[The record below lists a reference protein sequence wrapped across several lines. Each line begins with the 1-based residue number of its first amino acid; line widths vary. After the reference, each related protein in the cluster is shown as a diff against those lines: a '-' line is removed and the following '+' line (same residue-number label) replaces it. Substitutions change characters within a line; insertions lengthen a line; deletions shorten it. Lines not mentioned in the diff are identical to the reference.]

1 MDFVFK
7 TEWMNAISKLKP
19 EQQAEAYSA
28 IRTIVE
34 EQSIPEG
41 LSFEVD
47 FLLTAI
53 YSQIVDGMDIPSKRG
68 APKGNRNAA
77 KKQIENNSETIE
89 KQIENNSETIEK
101 QKKQIEN
108 NSETIEKQIENNS
121 ETIEKQKKQ
130 IENNSEAIEKQ
141 IKTNKTIEK
150 QIKTNKTIEKQKK
163 QIKTNK
169 TIGLNCFSEKEETP
183 SSPTPPTTPEEKA
196 PEEKE
201 NYDYVVAKEREKP
214 TSPTATEII
223 PVSEIEDV
231 LLGEEMWVEAMCYKY
246 NLPRDR
252 LAVQIH
258 TIKRGWI
265 ERGQDYKT
273 IQDAKKH
280 ADSILNIRR
289 ANGELAQPPAWNEFL
304 YDLMAPHID
313 ALGYNDEIF
322 AAFGRHYMQDVG
334 NGKPF
339 FVGIPRFEE
348 EIFERMKNFK
358 ESYKPPEYEQPV
370 QSGSGSQSA

>member
-34 EQSIPEG
+34 EQSMPEG

-89 KQIENNSETIEK
+89 KQ
-101 QKKQIEN
+101 
-108 NSETIEKQIENNS
+108 
-121 ETIEKQKKQ
+121 
-130 IENNSEAIEKQ
+130 
-141 IKTNKTIEK
+141 
-150 QIKTNKTIEKQKK
+150 KK

-169 TIGLNCFSEKEETP
+169 TIDLNCFSEKEETP

-246 NLPRDR
+246 NLPRDK

-280 ADSILNIRR
+280 ADSLLNIRR

-313 ALGYNDEIF
+313 ALGYDDEIF

-339 FVGIPRFEE
+339 FIGIPRFEE

-358 ESYKPPEYEQPV
+358 ETYKPPENEQPV

>member
-1 MDFVFK
+1 MANKFTFHESWLD
-7 TEWMNAISKLKP
+7 
-19 EQQAEAYSA
+19 
-28 IRTIVE
+28 
-34 EQSIPEG
+34 
-41 LSFEVD
+41 
-47 FLLTAI
+47 
-53 YSQIVDGMDIPSKRG
+53 
-68 APKGNRNAA
+68 
-77 KKQIENNSETIE
+77 TIE
-89 KQIENNSETIEK
+89 TLPQEAQTGALKALLNYALRGIMPAEDDAVGKLIVGLLSATIEADRQRRAGGCK
-101 QKKQIEN
+101 GGRPKKTSQNHRLQEQKPP
-108 NSETIEKQIENNS
+108 
-121 ETIEKQKKQ
+121 
-130 IENNSEAIEKQ
+130 
-141 IKTNKTIEK
+141 
-150 QIKTNKTIEKQKK
+150 
-163 QIKTNK
+163 K
-169 TIGLNCFSEKEETP
+169 TIGYETENHRLQEQKPMVSEGFPEKEETP

-196 PEEKE
+196 LEEKE

-231 LLGEEMWVEAMCYKY
+231 LMGEDMWVEAMCYKY

-273 IQDAKKH
+273 IQDAKRH
-280 ADSILNIRR
+280 ADSLLNIRR

-313 ALGYNDEIF
+313 DLGYDDEIF

-339 FVGIPRFEE
+339 FIGIPRFEE

-358 ESYKPPEYEQPV
+358 ESYKPPENEQPV

>member
-1 MDFVFK
+1 M
-7 TEWMNAISKLKP
+7 A
-19 EQQAEAYSA
+19 
-28 IRTIVE
+28 
-34 EQSIPEG
+34 
-41 LSFEVD
+41 
-47 FLLTAI
+47 
-53 YSQIVDGMDIPSKRG
+53 
-68 APKGNRNAA
+68 
-77 KKQIENNSETIE
+77 NNKFTFHESWLDTIE
-89 KQIENNSETIEK
+89 TLPQEAQTDALKALLNYALRGIMPAEDDAVGKLIVGLLSATIEADRQRRAGGCK
-101 QKKQIEN
+101 GGRPKKTSQNHRLQEQKPP
-108 NSETIEKQIENNS
+108 
-121 ETIEKQKKQ
+121 
-130 IENNSEAIEKQ
+130 
-141 IKTNKTIEK
+141 
-150 QIKTNKTIEKQKK
+150 
-163 QIKTNK
+163 K
-169 TIGLNCFSEKEETP
+169 TIGYDTENHRLQEQKPMVSEGFPEKEETP

-231 LLGEEMWVEAMCYKY
+231 LMGEDIWVEAMCYKY

-265 ERGQDYKT
+265 ERGQDFKT
-273 IQDAKKH
+273 LQDAKKH
-280 ADSILNIRR
+280 ADSLLNIRR

-304 YDLMAPHID
+304 YDLMAPHIA

-339 FVGIPRFEE
+339 FLGIPRFEE
-348 EIFERMKNFK
+348 DIYERMKNFK
-358 ESYKPPEYEQPV
+358 ETYKPPEYEQPV

>member
-34 EQSIPEG
+34 EQSMPEG

-68 APKGNRNAA
+68 APKGNRNAV
-77 KKQIENNSETIE
+77 K

-101 QKKQIEN
+101 QKKQI
-108 NSETIEKQIENNS
+108 
-121 ETIEKQKKQ
+121 
-130 IENNSEAIEKQ
+130 
-141 IKTNKTIEK
+141 KTNKTID
-150 QIKTNKTIEKQKK
+150 
-163 QIKTNK
+163 
-169 TIGLNCFSEKEETP
+169 LNCFSEKEETP
-183 SSPTPPTTPEEKA
+183 SSPTPPTTQEEKA

-280 ADSILNIRR
+280 ADSLLNIRR

-322 AAFGRHYMQDVG
+322 AAFGRRYMQDVG

-339 FVGIPRFEE
+339 FLGIPRFEE
-348 EIFERMKNFK
+348 DIYERMKNFK
-358 ESYKPPEYEQPV
+358 ETYKPPEYEQPV

>member
-28 IRTIVE
+28 IRSIVE
-34 EQSIPEG
+34 EQSMPEG

-53 YSQIVDGMDIPSKRG
+53 YSQIVDGMDIPGKRG
-68 APKGNRNAA
+68 APKGNRNAV
-77 KKQIENNSETIE
+77 K

-101 QKKQIEN
+101 QKKQI
-108 NSETIEKQIENNS
+108 
-121 ETIEKQKKQ
+121 
-130 IENNSEAIEKQ
+130 
-141 IKTNKTIEK
+141 KTNKTID
-150 QIKTNKTIEKQKK
+150 
-163 QIKTNK
+163 
-169 TIGLNCFSEKEETP
+169 LNCFSEKEETP

-196 PEEKE
+196 LEEKE

-231 LLGEEMWVEAMCYKY
+231 LMGEDMWVEAMCYKY

-273 IQDAKKH
+273 IQDAKRH
-280 ADSILNIRR
+280 ADSLLNIRR

-313 ALGYNDEIF
+313 DLGYDDEIF
-322 AAFGRHYMQDVG
+322 TAFGRHYMQDVG

-339 FVGIPRFEE
+339 FLGIPRFEE
-348 EIFERMKNFK
+348 DIYERMKNFK
-358 ESYKPPEYEQPV
+358 ETYKPPEYEQPM

>member
-34 EQSIPEG
+34 EQSMPEG

-89 KQIENNSETIEK
+89 KQ
-101 QKKQIEN
+101 
-108 NSETIEKQIENNS
+108 
-121 ETIEKQKKQ
+121 
-130 IENNSEAIEKQ
+130 
-141 IKTNKTIEK
+141 
-150 QIKTNKTIEKQKK
+150 KK

-169 TIGLNCFSEKEETP
+169 KIDLNWFDEKEETP
-183 SSPTPPTTPEEKA
+183 SPPTPPTTQEEKA

-231 LLGEEMWVEAMCYKY
+231 LMGEDMWVEAMCYKY

-252 LAVQIH
+252 LAVQLH

-265 ERGQDYKT
+265 ERGQDFKT
-273 IQDAKKH
+273 LQDAKKH
-280 ADSILNIRR
+280 ADSLLNIRR
-289 ANGELAQPPAWNEFL
+289 ANGELARPPAWNEFL

-313 ALGYNDEIF
+313 ALGYDDEIF
-322 AAFGRHYMQDVG
+322 TAFGRHYMQDVG

-339 FVGIPRFEE
+339 FIGIPRFEE
-348 EIFERMKNFK
+348 DIYERMKNFK
-358 ESYKPPEYEQPV
+358 ETYKPPEYEQPM

>member
-7 TEWMNAISKLKP
+7 TEWMNAISKIKP

-34 EQSIPEG
+34 EQSMPDG

-68 APKGNRNAA
+68 APKGNRNAT

-89 KQIENNSETIEK
+89 KQI
-101 QKKQIEN
+101 
-108 NSETIEKQIENNS
+108 
-121 ETIEKQKKQ
+121 
-130 IENNSEAIEKQ
+130 
-141 IKTNKTIEK
+141 KTNKTID
-150 QIKTNKTIEKQKK
+150 
-163 QIKTNK
+163 
-169 TIGLNCFSEKEETP
+169 LNCFSEKEETP

-196 PEEKE
+196 LEEKE

-231 LLGEEMWVEAMCYKY
+231 LMGEDMWVEAMCYKY

-273 IQDAKKH
+273 IQDAKRH
-280 ADSILNIRR
+280 ADSLLNIRR

-313 ALGYNDEIF
+313 DLGYDDEIF

-339 FVGIPRFEE
+339 FIGIPRFEE

-358 ESYKPPEYEQPV
+358 ESYKPPENEQPV

>member
-34 EQSIPEG
+34 EQSMPEG

-89 KQIENNSETIEK
+89 KQ
-101 QKKQIEN
+101 
-108 NSETIEKQIENNS
+108 
-121 ETIEKQKKQ
+121 
-130 IENNSEAIEKQ
+130 
-141 IKTNKTIEK
+141 
-150 QIKTNKTIEKQKK
+150 KK

-169 TIGLNCFSEKEETP
+169 TIDLNCFSEKEETP
-183 SSPTPPTTPEEKA
+183 SPPTPPTTQEEKA

-223 PVSEIEDV
+223 PVSEIEDI
-231 LLGEEMWVEAMCYKY
+231 LMGEDMWVEAMCYKY

-280 ADSILNIRR
+280 ADSLLNIRR

-313 ALGYNDEIF
+313 DLGYDDEIF
-322 AAFGRHYMQDVG
+322 TAFGRHYMQDVG

-339 FVGIPRFEE
+339 FLGIPRFEE
-348 EIFERMKNFK
+348 DIYERMKNFK

>member
-1 MDFVFK
+1 
-7 TEWMNAISKLKP
+7 MNAISKLQP

-34 EQSIPEG
+34 EQSMPEG

-77 KKQIENNSETIE
+77 KKQI
-89 KQIENNSETIEK
+89 
-101 QKKQIEN
+101 
-108 NSETIEKQIENNS
+108 
-121 ETIEKQKKQ
+121 
-130 IENNSEAIEKQ
+130 
-141 IKTNKTIEK
+141 
-150 QIKTNKTIEKQKK
+150 KTIEKQKK

-169 TIGLNCFSEKEETP
+169 TIDLNCFSEKEETP

-231 LLGEEMWVEAMCYKY
+231 LMGEDMWVEAMGYKY

-280 ADSILNIRR
+280 ADSLLNIRR

-304 YDLMAPHID
+304 YDLMAPHIA
-313 ALGYNDEIF
+313 ALGYDDEIF
-322 AAFGRHYMQDVG
+322 TAFGRHYMQDVG

-339 FVGIPRFEE
+339 FIGIPRFEE
-348 EIFERMKNFK
+348 EISERMKNFK
-358 ESYKPPEYEQPV
+358 ETYKPPEYEQPM

>member
-7 TEWMNAISKLKP
+7 TEWVNAISKLKP

-34 EQSIPEG
+34 EQSMPEG

-68 APKGNRNAA
+68 APKGNRNAV
-77 KKQIENNSETIE
+77 K

-101 QKKQIEN
+101 QKKQIKTN
-108 NSETIEKQIENNS
+108 
-121 ETIEKQKKQ
+121 
-130 IENNSEAIEKQ
+130 
-141 IKTNKTIEK
+141 KTNKTID
-150 QIKTNKTIEKQKK
+150 
-163 QIKTNK
+163 
-169 TIGLNCFSEKEETP
+169 LNCFSEKEETP

-231 LLGEEMWVEAMCYKY
+231 LMGEEMWVEAMCYKY

-258 TIKRGWI
+258 TIKREWI
-265 ERGQDYKT
+265 ERGQDFKT
-273 IQDAKKH
+273 LQDAKRH
-280 ADSILNIRR
+280 ADSLLNIRR

-313 ALGYNDEIF
+313 ALGYDDEIF
-322 AAFGRHYMQDVG
+322 TAFGRHYMQDVG

-339 FVGIPRFEE
+339 FIGIPRFEE

-358 ESYKPPEYEQPV
+358 ETYKPPEYEQPV

>member
-1 MDFVFK
+1 
-7 TEWMNAISKLKP
+7 MNAISKLKP

-34 EQSIPEG
+34 EQSMPEG

-77 KKQIENNSETIE
+77 KR
-89 KQIENNSETIEK
+89 QIENNSETIEK
-101 QKKQIEN
+101 QKKQI
-108 NSETIEKQIENNS
+108 
-121 ETIEKQKKQ
+121 
-130 IENNSEAIEKQ
+130 
-141 IKTNKTIEK
+141 KTNKTID
-150 QIKTNKTIEKQKK
+150 
-163 QIKTNK
+163 
-169 TIGLNCFSEKEETP
+169 LNCFSEKEETP
-183 SSPTPPTTPEEKA
+183 SPPTPPTTPEEKA

-231 LLGEEMWVEAMCYKY
+231 LMGEDMWVEAMCYKY

-265 ERGQDYKT
+265 ERGQDFKT
-273 IQDAKKH
+273 LQDAKKH
-280 ADSILNIRR
+280 ADSLLNIRR

-304 YDLMAPHID
+304 YDLMAPHIA

-339 FVGIPRFEE
+339 FIGIPRFEE

>member
-7 TEWMNAISKLKP
+7 TEWMNAISKLNP

-34 EQSIPEG
+34 EQSMPDG

-89 KQIENNSETIEK
+89 KQ
-101 QKKQIEN
+101 
-108 NSETIEKQIENNS
+108 
-121 ETIEKQKKQ
+121 
-130 IENNSEAIEKQ
+130 
-141 IKTNKTIEK
+141 
-150 QIKTNKTIEKQKK
+150 KK

-169 TIGLNCFSEKEETP
+169 TIDLNCFLEKEETP

-196 PEEKE
+196 LEEKE

-231 LLGEEMWVEAMCYKY
+231 LMGEDMWVEAMCYKY

-273 IQDAKKH
+273 IQDAKRH
-280 ADSILNIRR
+280 ADSLLNIRR
-289 ANGELAQPPAWNEFL
+289 ANGELAHPPAWNEFL

-313 ALGYNDEIF
+313 DLGYDDEIF

-339 FVGIPRFEE
+339 FIGIPRFEE

-358 ESYKPPEYEQPV
+358 ESYKPPENEQPV

>member
-1 MDFVFK
+1 MDFLLK

-34 EQSIPEG
+34 EQSMPEG

-77 KKQIENNSETIE
+77 KKQIENNS
-89 KQIENNSETIEK
+89 
-101 QKKQIEN
+101 
-108 NSETIEKQIENNS
+108 
-121 ETIEKQKKQ
+121 
-130 IENNSEAIEKQ
+130 
-141 IKTNKTIEK
+141 
-150 QIKTNKTIEKQKK
+150 KTIEKQKK

-169 TIGLNCFSEKEETP
+169 TIDLNCFSEKEETP
-183 SSPTPPTTPEEKA
+183 SSPTPPTTPEEKV

-231 LLGEEMWVEAMCYKY
+231 LMGEDMWVEAMCYKY

-252 LAVQIH
+252 LAVQLH

-265 ERGQDYKT
+265 ERGQDFKT
-273 IQDAKKH
+273 LQDAKKH
-280 ADSILNIRR
+280 ADSLLNIRR

-304 YDLMAPHID
+304 YDLMAPHIA
-313 ALGYNDEIF
+313 ALGYDDEIF
-322 AAFGRHYMQDVG
+322 TAFGRHYMQDVG

-339 FVGIPRFEE
+339 FLGIPRFEE
-348 EIFERMKNFK
+348 DIYERMKNFK
-358 ESYKPPEYEQPV
+358 ETYKPPEYEQPM

>member
-1 MDFVFK
+1 
-7 TEWMNAISKLKP
+7 MNAISKLKP

-34 EQSIPEG
+34 EQSMPEG

-89 KQIENNSETIEK
+89 KQ
-101 QKKQIEN
+101 
-108 NSETIEKQIENNS
+108 
-121 ETIEKQKKQ
+121 
-130 IENNSEAIEKQ
+130 
-141 IKTNKTIEK
+141 
-150 QIKTNKTIEKQKK
+150 KK

-169 TIGLNCFSEKEETP
+169 TIDLNCFSEKEETP
-183 SSPTPPTTPEEKA
+183 SPPTPPTTPEEKV

-231 LLGEEMWVEAMCYKY
+231 LMGEEMWVEAMCYKY

-265 ERGQDYKT
+265 ERGQDFKT
-273 IQDAKKH
+273 LQDAKRH
-280 ADSILNIRR
+280 ADSLLNIRR

-313 ALGYNDEIF
+313 ALGYDDEIF
-322 AAFGRHYMQDVG
+322 TAFGRHYMQDVG

-339 FVGIPRFEE
+339 FIGIPRFEE
-348 EIFERMKNFK
+348 DIYERMKNFK
-358 ESYKPPEYEQPV
+358 ETYKPPEYEQPM

>member
-34 EQSIPEG
+34 EQSMPDG

-89 KQIENNSETIEK
+89 KQ
-101 QKKQIEN
+101 
-108 NSETIEKQIENNS
+108 
-121 ETIEKQKKQ
+121 
-130 IENNSEAIEKQ
+130 
-141 IKTNKTIEK
+141 
-150 QIKTNKTIEKQKK
+150 KK

-169 TIGLNCFSEKEETP
+169 TIDLNCFSEKEETP
-183 SSPTPPTTPEEKA
+183 SPPTPPTTQEEKA
-196 PEEKE
+196 LEEKE

-231 LLGEEMWVEAMCYKY
+231 LMGEDMWVEAMCYKY

-273 IQDAKKH
+273 IQDAKRH
-280 ADSILNIRR
+280 ADSLLNIRR

-313 ALGYNDEIF
+313 ALGYDDEIF
-322 AAFGRHYMQDVG
+322 TAFGRHYMQDVG

-339 FVGIPRFEE
+339 FIGIPRFEE
-348 EIFERMKNFK
+348 EIYERMKNFK

>member
-7 TEWMNAISKLKP
+7 TEWMNAISKLTP

-34 EQSIPEG
+34 EQSMPEG

-89 KQIENNSETIEK
+89 KQ
-101 QKKQIEN
+101 
-108 NSETIEKQIENNS
+108 
-121 ETIEKQKKQ
+121 
-130 IENNSEAIEKQ
+130 
-141 IKTNKTIEK
+141 
-150 QIKTNKTIEKQKK
+150 KK

-169 TIGLNCFSEKEETP
+169 TIDLNCFYEKEETP
-183 SSPTPPTTPEEKA
+183 SSPTPPTTQEEKA

-231 LLGEEMWVEAMCYKY
+231 LMGEDMWVEAMCYKY

-252 LAVQIH
+252 LAVQLH

-265 ERGQDYKT
+265 ERGQDFKT
-273 IQDAKKH
+273 LQDAKKH
-280 ADSILNIRR
+280 ADSLLNIRR

-304 YDLMAPHID
+304 YDLMAPHIA
-313 ALGYNDEIF
+313 ALGYDDEIF
-322 AAFGRHYMQDVG
+322 TAFGRHYMQDVG

-339 FVGIPRFEE
+339 FIGIPRFEE
-348 EIFERMKNFK
+348 DIYERMKNFK
-358 ESYKPPEYEQPV
+358 ETYKPPEYEQPM

>member
-1 MDFVFK
+1 
-7 TEWMNAISKLKP
+7 MNAISKLKP

-34 EQSIPEG
+34 EQSMPDG

-89 KQIENNSETIEK
+89 KQ
-101 QKKQIEN
+101 
-108 NSETIEKQIENNS
+108 
-121 ETIEKQKKQ
+121 
-130 IENNSEAIEKQ
+130 
-141 IKTNKTIEK
+141 
-150 QIKTNKTIEKQKK
+150 KK

-169 TIGLNCFSEKEETP
+169 TIDLNCFSEKEETP
-183 SSPTPPTTPEEKA
+183 SSPTPPTTPEEKVL
-196 PEEKE
+196 EEKE

-231 LLGEEMWVEAMCYKY
+231 LMGEDMWVEAMCYKY

-273 IQDAKKH
+273 IQDAKRH
-280 ADSILNIRR
+280 ADSLLNIRR

-313 ALGYNDEIF
+313 DLGYDDEIF

-339 FVGIPRFEE
+339 FIGIPRFEE
-348 EIFERMKNFK
+348 EIYERMKNFK

>member
-1 MDFVFK
+1 
-7 TEWMNAISKLKP
+7 MNAISKLKP

-34 EQSIPEG
+34 EQSMPEG

-89 KQIENNSETIEK
+89 KQ
-101 QKKQIEN
+101 
-108 NSETIEKQIENNS
+108 
-121 ETIEKQKKQ
+121 
-130 IENNSEAIEKQ
+130 
-141 IKTNKTIEK
+141 
-150 QIKTNKTIEKQKK
+150 KK

-169 TIGLNCFSEKEETP
+169 TNKTIDLNCFSEKEETP
-183 SSPTPPTTPEEKA
+183 SPPTPPTTPEEKA

-223 PVSEIEDV
+223 PVSDVEDV
-231 LLGEEMWVEAMCYKY
+231 SLGEEMWVEAMCYKY
-246 NLPRDR
+246 NIPRDR
-252 LAVQIH
+252 LAVQLH

-265 ERGQDYKT
+265 ERGQDFKT
-273 IQDAKKH
+273 LQDAKKH
-280 ADSILNIRR
+280 ADSLLNIRR

-313 ALGYNDEIF
+313 ALGYDDEIF
-322 AAFGRHYMQDVG
+322 TAFGRHYMQDVG

-339 FVGIPRFEE
+339 FIGIPRFEE
-348 EIFERMKNFK
+348 DIYERMKNFK
-358 ESYKPPEYEQPV
+358 ETYKPPEYEQPM
-370 QSGSGSQSA
+370 QPGSGSQSA

>member
-34 EQSIPEG
+34 EQSMPEG

-89 KQIENNSETIEK
+89 KQ
-101 QKKQIEN
+101 
-108 NSETIEKQIENNS
+108 
-121 ETIEKQKKQ
+121 
-130 IENNSEAIEKQ
+130 
-141 IKTNKTIEK
+141 
-150 QIKTNKTIEKQKK
+150 KK

-169 TIGLNCFSEKEETP
+169 TIDLNCFSEKEETP
-183 SSPTPPTTPEEKA
+183 SSPTPPTTPEEKTL
-196 PEEKE
+196 EEKE

-231 LLGEEMWVEAMCYKY
+231 LMGEDMWVEAMCYKY

-273 IQDAKKH
+273 IQDAKRH
-280 ADSILNIRR
+280 ADSLLNIRR

-313 ALGYNDEIF
+313 DLGYDDEIF

-339 FVGIPRFEE
+339 FIGIPRFEE
-348 EIFERMKNFK
+348 DIYERMKNFK
-358 ESYKPPEYEQPV
+358 ESYKPPENEQPV

>member
-34 EQSIPEG
+34 EQSMPDG

-68 APKGNRNAA
+68 APKGNRNAE
-77 KKQIENNSETIE
+77 K

-101 QKKQIEN
+101 QKKQI
-108 NSETIEKQIENNS
+108 
-121 ETIEKQKKQ
+121 
-130 IENNSEAIEKQ
+130 
-141 IKTNKTIEK
+141 KTNKTID
-150 QIKTNKTIEKQKK
+150 
-163 QIKTNK
+163 
-169 TIGLNCFSEKEETP
+169 LNCFSEKEETP

-196 PEEKE
+196 LEEKE

-223 PVSEIEDV
+223 PVSEIEDI
-231 LLGEEMWVEAMCYKY
+231 LMGEDMWVEAMCYKY

-273 IQDAKKH
+273 IQDAKRH
-280 ADSILNIRR
+280 ADSLLNIRR

-313 ALGYNDEIF
+313 DLGYDDEIF
-322 AAFGRHYMQDVG
+322 TAFGRHYMQDVG

-339 FVGIPRFEE
+339 FIGIPRFEE
-348 EIFERMKNFK
+348 EIYERMKNFK
-358 ESYKPPEYEQPV
+358 ESYKPPENEQPV

>member
-34 EQSIPEG
+34 EQSMPEG

-77 KKQIENNSETIE
+77 KKQIENNSETI
-89 KQIENNSETIEK
+89 
-101 QKKQIEN
+101 
-108 NSETIEKQIENNS
+108 
-121 ETIEKQKKQ
+121 
-130 IENNSEAIEKQ
+130 
-141 IKTNKTIEK
+141 
-150 QIKTNKTIEKQKK
+150 KK

-169 TIGLNCFSEKEETP
+169 TIDLNCFSEKEETP

-304 YDLMAPHID
+304 YDLMAPHIA

>member
-1 MDFVFK
+1 
-7 TEWMNAISKLKP
+7 MNAISKLKP

-34 EQSIPEG
+34 EQSMPEG

-68 APKGNRNAA
+68 APKGNRNAV
-77 KKQIENNSETIE
+77 K

-101 QKKQIEN
+101 QKKQI
-108 NSETIEKQIENNS
+108 
-121 ETIEKQKKQ
+121 
-130 IENNSEAIEKQ
+130 
-141 IKTNKTIEK
+141 KTNKTID
-150 QIKTNKTIEKQKK
+150 
-163 QIKTNK
+163 
-169 TIGLNCFSEKEETP
+169 LNCFPEKEETP
-183 SSPTPPTTPEEKA
+183 SPPTPPTTPEEKV

-201 NYDYVVAKEREKP
+201 NYDVVVAKEREKP

-231 LLGEEMWVEAMCYKY
+231 LMGEDMWVEAMCYKY

-265 ERGQDYKT
+265 ERGQDFKT
-273 IQDAKKH
+273 LQDAKKH
-280 ADSILNIRR
+280 ADSLLNIRR

-339 FVGIPRFEE
+339 FIGIPRFEE

-358 ESYKPPEYEQPV
+358 ESYKPPENEQPV

>member
-34 EQSIPEG
+34 EQSMPEG

-68 APKGNRNAA
+68 APKGNRNAV
-77 KKQIENNSETIE
+77 K

-101 QKKQIEN
+101 QKKQI
-108 NSETIEKQIENNS
+108 
-121 ETIEKQKKQ
+121 
-130 IENNSEAIEKQ
+130 
-141 IKTNKTIEK
+141 KTNKTID
-150 QIKTNKTIEKQKK
+150 
-163 QIKTNK
+163 
-169 TIGLNCFSEKEETP
+169 LNCFSEKEETP
-183 SSPTPPTTPEEKA
+183 SSPTPPTTQEEKA
-196 PEEKE
+196 PEEEE

-223 PVSEIEDV
+223 PMSDIEDV
-231 LLGEEMWVEAMCYKY
+231 LMGEDMWVEAMCYKY

-252 LAVQIH
+252 LAVQLHI
-258 TIKRGWI
+258 IKRGWI

-273 IQDAKKH
+273 IQDAKRH
-280 ADSILNIRR
+280 ADSLLNIRR

-339 FVGIPRFEE
+339 FLGIPRFEE
-348 EIFERMKNFK
+348 DIYERMKNFK
-358 ESYKPPEYEQPV
+358 ETYKPPEYEQPV

>member
-1 MDFVFK
+1 M
-7 TEWMNAISKLKP
+7 
-19 EQQAEAYSA
+19 Q
-28 IRTIVE
+28 
-34 EQSIPEG
+34 
-41 LSFEVD
+41 
-47 FLLTAI
+47 
-53 YSQIVDGMDIPSKRG
+53 
-68 APKGNRNAA
+68 PKSNRKMA
-77 KKQIENNSETIE
+77 NNRFTFHESWLDTIE
-89 KQIENNSETIEK
+89 TLPQEAQTDALKALLNYALRGIMPAEDDAVGKLIVGLLSATIEADRQRREGGSK
-101 QKKQIEN
+101 GGRPKKTSQNHRLQEQKPP
-108 NSETIEKQIENNS
+108 
-121 ETIEKQKKQ
+121 
-130 IENNSEAIEKQ
+130 
-141 IKTNKTIEK
+141 
-150 QIKTNKTIEKQKK
+150 
-163 QIKTNK
+163 K
-169 TIGLNCFSEKEETP
+169 TIGYDTENHRLQEQKPMVSEGFSEKEETP

-196 PEEKE
+196 LEEKE

-231 LLGEEMWVEAMCYKY
+231 LMGEEIWVEAMCYKY

-280 ADSILNIRR
+280 ADSLLNIRR
-289 ANGELAQPPAWNEFL
+289 ANGELARPPAWNEFL

-339 FVGIPRFEE
+339 FIGIPRFEE
-348 EIFERMKNFK
+348 EIFERMEYFK
-358 ESYKPPEYEQPV
+358 KSYKPPENEQPV

>member
-1 MDFVFK
+1 
-7 TEWMNAISKLKP
+7 MNAISKLKP

-34 EQSIPEG
+34 EQSMPEG

-68 APKGNRNAA
+68 APKGNRNAV
-77 KKQIENNSETIE
+77 K

-101 QKKQIEN
+101 QKKQI
-108 NSETIEKQIENNS
+108 
-121 ETIEKQKKQ
+121 
-130 IENNSEAIEKQ
+130 
-141 IKTNKTIEK
+141 KTNKTID
-150 QIKTNKTIEKQKK
+150 
-163 QIKTNK
+163 
-169 TIGLNCFSEKEETP
+169 LNCFSEKEETP
-183 SSPTPPTTPEEKA
+183 SSPTPPTTQEEKV
-196 PEEKE
+196 PKEKE
-201 NYDYVVAKEREKP
+201 NYDYVVAKEIEKP

-223 PVSEIEDV
+223 PVSEIEDI
-231 LLGEEMWVEAMCYKY
+231 LMGEDMWVEAMCYKY

-265 ERGQDYKT
+265 ERGQDFKT
-273 IQDAKKH
+273 LQDAKKH
-280 ADSILNIRR
+280 ADSLLNIRR

-313 ALGYNDEIF
+313 ALGYDDEIF
-322 AAFGRHYMQDVG
+322 TAFGRHYMQDVG

-339 FVGIPRFEE
+339 FIGIPRFEE
-348 EIFERMKNFK
+348 DIYERMKNFK
-358 ESYKPPEYEQPV
+358 ETYKPPENEQPM
-370 QSGSGSQSA
+370 QPGSGSQSA

>member
-34 EQSIPEG
+34 EQSMPDG

-89 KQIENNSETIEK
+89 KQ
-101 QKKQIEN
+101 
-108 NSETIEKQIENNS
+108 
-121 ETIEKQKKQ
+121 
-130 IENNSEAIEKQ
+130 
-141 IKTNKTIEK
+141 
-150 QIKTNKTIEKQKK
+150 KK

-169 TIGLNCFSEKEETP
+169 TIDLNCFSEKEETP
-183 SSPTPPTTPEEKA
+183 SPPTPPTTQEEKDL
-196 PEEKE
+196 EEKE

-231 LLGEEMWVEAMCYKY
+231 LMGEDMWVEAMCYKY

-265 ERGQDYKT
+265 ERGQDFKT
-273 IQDAKKH
+273 LQDAKRH
-280 ADSILNIRR
+280 ADSLLNIRR

-313 ALGYNDEIF
+313 DLGYDDEIF
-322 AAFGRHYMQDVG
+322 TAFGRHYMQDVG

-339 FVGIPRFEE
+339 FIGIPRFEE

-358 ESYKPPEYEQPV
+358 ESYKPPENEQPV

>member
-1 MDFVFK
+1 
-7 TEWMNAISKLKP
+7 MNAISKLKP

-34 EQSIPEG
+34 EQSMPEG

-77 KKQIENNSETIE
+77 KKQI
-89 KQIENNSETIEK
+89 
-101 QKKQIEN
+101 
-108 NSETIEKQIENNS
+108 
-121 ETIEKQKKQ
+121 
-130 IENNSEAIEKQ
+130 
-141 IKTNKTIEK
+141 KTIEK
-150 QIKTNKTIEKQKK
+150 QIKTIEKQKK

-169 TIGLNCFSEKEETP
+169 TIDLNCFSEKEETP

-231 LLGEEMWVEAMCYKY
+231 LMGEDMWVEAMCYKY

-280 ADSILNIRR
+280 ADSLLNIRR

-304 YDLMAPHID
+304 YDLMAPHIA
-313 ALGYNDEIF
+313 ALGYDDEIF
-322 AAFGRHYMQDVG
+322 TAFGRHYMQDVG

-339 FVGIPRFEE
+339 FIGIPRFEE
-348 EIFERMKNFK
+348 EISERMKNFK
-358 ESYKPPEYEQPV
+358 ETYKPPEYEQPM

>member
-1 MDFVFK
+1 MA
-7 TEWMNAISKLKP
+7 N
-19 EQQAEAYSA
+19 
-28 IRTIVE
+28 
-34 EQSIPEG
+34 
-41 LSFEVD
+41 
-47 FLLTAI
+47 
-53 YSQIVDGMDIPSKRG
+53 
-68 APKGNRNAA
+68 NRFTFH
-77 KKQIENNSETIE
+77 ESWLDTIE
-89 KQIENNSETIEK
+89 TLPQEAQTDALKALLNYALRGIMPAEDDAVGKLIVGLLSATIEADRQRREGGSK
-101 QKKQIEN
+101 GGRPKKTSQNHRLQEQKPMV
-108 NSETIEKQIENNS
+108 SE
-121 ETIEKQKKQ
+121 
-130 IENNSEAIEKQ
+130 
-141 IKTNKTIEK
+141 
-150 QIKTNKTIEKQKK
+150 
-163 QIKTNK
+163 
-169 TIGLNCFSEKEETP
+169 GFSEKEETP

-231 LLGEEMWVEAMCYKY
+231 LMGEDMWVEAICYKY

-304 YDLMAPHID
+304 YDLMAPHIA

-339 FVGIPRFEE
+339 FIGIPRFEE

-358 ESYKPPEYEQPV
+358 ESYKPPENEQPV

>member
-34 EQSIPEG
+34 EQSMPEG

-53 YSQIVDGMDIPSKRG
+53 YSQIVDGMDLPSKRG
-68 APKGNRNAA
+68 APKGNRNAV
-77 KKQIENNSETIE
+77 K

-101 QKKQIEN
+101 QKKQI
-108 NSETIEKQIENNS
+108 
-121 ETIEKQKKQ
+121 
-130 IENNSEAIEKQ
+130 
-141 IKTNKTIEK
+141 KTNKTID
-150 QIKTNKTIEKQKK
+150 
-163 QIKTNK
+163 
-169 TIGLNCFSEKEETP
+169 LNCFSEKEETP
-183 SSPTPPTTPEEKA
+183 SPPTPPTTPEEKV

-231 LLGEEMWVEAMCYKY
+231 LMGEDMWVEAMCYKY

-252 LAVQIH
+252 LAVQLH

-280 ADSILNIRR
+280 ADSLLNIRR
-289 ANGELAQPPAWNEFL
+289 TNGELAQPPAWNEFL

-339 FVGIPRFEE
+339 FLGIPRFEE
-348 EIFERMKNFK
+348 DIYERMKNFK
-358 ESYKPPEYEQPV
+358 ETYKPPEYEQPV

>member
-34 EQSIPEG
+34 EQSMPDG

-53 YSQIVDGMDIPSKRG
+53 YNQIVDGMDIPSKRG

-89 KQIENNSETIEK
+89 KQ
-101 QKKQIEN
+101 
-108 NSETIEKQIENNS
+108 
-121 ETIEKQKKQ
+121 
-130 IENNSEAIEKQ
+130 
-141 IKTNKTIEK
+141 
-150 QIKTNKTIEKQKK
+150 KK

-169 TIGLNCFSEKEETP
+169 TIDLNCFSEKEETP

-223 PVSEIEDV
+223 PMSEIEDV
-231 LLGEEMWVEAMCYKY
+231 LLGEDMWVEAMCYKY

-252 LAVQIH
+252 LAVQLH

-265 ERGQDYKT
+265 ERGQDFKT
-273 IQDAKKH
+273 LQDAKRH
-280 ADSILNIRR
+280 ADSLLNIRR

-304 YDLMAPHID
+304 YDLMAPHIA
-313 ALGYNDEIF
+313 ALGYDDEIF
-322 AAFGRHYMQDVG
+322 TAFGRHYMQDVG

-339 FVGIPRFEE
+339 FIGIPRFEE
-348 EIFERMKNFK
+348 EIYERMKNFK

>member
-34 EQSIPEG
+34 EQSMPEG

-68 APKGNRNAA
+68 APKGNRNAV
-77 KKQIENNSETIE
+77 K

-101 QKKQIEN
+101 QKKQI
-108 NSETIEKQIENNS
+108 
-121 ETIEKQKKQ
+121 
-130 IENNSEAIEKQ
+130 
-141 IKTNKTIEK
+141 KTNKTID
-150 QIKTNKTIEKQKK
+150 
-163 QIKTNK
+163 
-169 TIGLNCFSEKEETP
+169 LNCFPEKEETP
-183 SSPTPPTTPEEKA
+183 SPPTPPTTPEEKV

-231 LLGEEMWVEAMCYKY
+231 LMGEDMWVEAMCYKY

-265 ERGQDYKT
+265 ERGQDFKT
-273 IQDAKKH
+273 LQDAKKH
-280 ADSILNIRR
+280 ADSLLNIRR

-304 YDLMAPHID
+304 YDLMAPHIA

-339 FVGIPRFEE
+339 FIGIPRFEE
-348 EIFERMKNFK
+348 EIYERMKNFK
-358 ESYKPPEYEQPV
+358 ETYKPPEYEQPM

>member
-34 EQSIPEG
+34 EQSMPEG

-68 APKGNRNAA
+68 APKGNRNAV

-89 KQIENNSETIEK
+89 KQI
-101 QKKQIEN
+101 
-108 NSETIEKQIENNS
+108 
-121 ETIEKQKKQ
+121 
-130 IENNSEAIEKQ
+130 KQ
-141 IKTNKTIEK
+141 IKTNKTID
-150 QIKTNKTIEKQKK
+150 
-163 QIKTNK
+163 
-169 TIGLNCFSEKEETP
+169 LNCFSEKEETP
-183 SSPTPPTTPEEKA
+183 SSPTPPTTQEEKV
-196 PEEKE
+196 PKEKE

-214 TSPTATEII
+214 TSPTTTEII

-231 LLGEEMWVEAMCYKY
+231 LMGEEMWVEAMCYKY

-252 LAVQIH
+252 LAVQLH

-265 ERGQDYKT
+265 ERGQDFKT
-273 IQDAKKH
+273 LQDAKRH
-280 ADSILNIRR
+280 ADSLLNIRR

-304 YDLMAPHID
+304 YDLMAPHI
-313 ALGYNDEIF
+313 AVLGYNDEIF

-339 FVGIPRFEE
+339 FLGIPRFEE
-348 EIFERMKNFK
+348 DIYERMKNFK
-358 ESYKPPEYEQPV
+358 ETYKPPEYEQPM

>member
-34 EQSIPEG
+34 EQSMPDG

-53 YSQIVDGMDIPSKRG
+53 YNQIVDGMDIPSKRG

-89 KQIENNSETIEK
+89 KQ
-101 QKKQIEN
+101 
-108 NSETIEKQIENNS
+108 
-121 ETIEKQKKQ
+121 
-130 IENNSEAIEKQ
+130 
-141 IKTNKTIEK
+141 
-150 QIKTNKTIEKQKK
+150 KK

-169 TIGLNCFSEKEETP
+169 TIDLNCFSEKEETP
-183 SSPTPPTTPEEKA
+183 SSPTPPTTQEEKA

-231 LLGEEMWVEAMCYKY
+231 LMGEDMWVEAMCYKY

-252 LAVQIH
+252 LAVQLH

-265 ERGQDYKT
+265 ERGQDFKT
-273 IQDAKKH
+273 LQDAKRH
-280 ADSILNIRR
+280 ADSLLNIRR

-304 YDLMAPHID
+304 YDLMAPHIA
-313 ALGYNDEIF
+313 ALGYDDEIF
-322 AAFGRHYMQDVG
+322 TAFGRHYMQDVG

-339 FVGIPRFEE
+339 FIGIPRFEE

-358 ESYKPPEYEQPV
+358 ESYKPPENEQPV

>member
-1 MDFVFK
+1 
-7 TEWMNAISKLKP
+7 MNAISKLKP

-34 EQSIPEG
+34 EQSMPEG

-68 APKGNRNAA
+68 APKGNRNAV
-77 KKQIENNSETIE
+77 K

-101 QKKQIEN
+101 QKKQI
-108 NSETIEKQIENNS
+108 
-121 ETIEKQKKQ
+121 
-130 IENNSEAIEKQ
+130 
-141 IKTNKTIEK
+141 KTNKTID
-150 QIKTNKTIEKQKK
+150 
-163 QIKTNK
+163 
-169 TIGLNCFSEKEETP
+169 LNCFSEKEETP
-183 SSPTPPTTPEEKA
+183 SPPTPPTTPEEKA
-196 PEEKE
+196 PKEKE

-231 LLGEEMWVEAMCYKY
+231 LMGEDMWVEAMCYKY

-273 IQDAKKH
+273 IQDAKRH
-280 ADSILNIRR
+280 ADSLLNIRR

-313 ALGYNDEIF
+313 DLGYDDEIF
-322 AAFGRHYMQDVG
+322 TAFGRHYMQDVG

-339 FVGIPRFEE
+339 FLGIPRFEE
-348 EIFERMKNFK
+348 DIYERMKNFK

>member
-1 MDFVFK
+1 
-7 TEWMNAISKLKP
+7 MNAISKLKP

-34 EQSIPEG
+34 EQSMPEG

-68 APKGNRNAA
+68 APKGNRNAV
-77 KKQIENNSETIE
+77 KKQIENNSEI
-89 KQIENNSETIEK
+89 
-101 QKKQIEN
+101 
-108 NSETIEKQIENNS
+108 
-121 ETIEKQKKQ
+121 
-130 IENNSEAIEKQ
+130 
-141 IKTNKTIEK
+141 
-150 QIKTNKTIEKQKK
+150 IEKQKK

-169 TIGLNCFSEKEETP
+169 TIDLNCFSEKEETP
-183 SSPTPPTTPEEKA
+183 SSPTPPTTQEEKV

-231 LLGEEMWVEAMCYKY
+231 LMGEDMWVEAMCYKY

-265 ERGQDYKT
+265 ERGQEYKT
-273 IQDAKKH
+273 IQDAKRH
-280 ADSILNIRR
+280 ADSLLNIRR

-339 FVGIPRFEE
+339 FIGIPRFEE

-358 ESYKPPEYEQPV
+358 ESYKPPEYE
-370 QSGSGSQSA
+370 

>member
-7 TEWMNAISKLKP
+7 TEWMNAISKLNP

-34 EQSIPEG
+34 EQSMPDG

-89 KQIENNSETIEK
+89 KQ
-101 QKKQIEN
+101 
-108 NSETIEKQIENNS
+108 
-121 ETIEKQKKQ
+121 
-130 IENNSEAIEKQ
+130 
-141 IKTNKTIEK
+141 
-150 QIKTNKTIEKQKK
+150 KK

-169 TIGLNCFSEKEETP
+169 TIDLNCFSEKEETP

-231 LLGEEMWVEAMCYKY
+231 LMGEDMWVEAMCYKY

-273 IQDAKKH
+273 IQDAKRH
-280 ADSILNIRR
+280 ADSLLNIRR

-313 ALGYNDEIF
+313 ALGYDDEIF
-322 AAFGRHYMQDVG
+322 TAFGRHYMQDVG

-339 FVGIPRFEE
+339 FIGIPRFEE
-348 EIFERMKNFK
+348 EIYERMKNFK